1 LKVNFSLLIFV
12 EFEVAIVKADHIV
25 YNAQKSVMLTFDV
38 ISEQKAKNHLLYL
51 HSQALIKFLIQ
62 FNKRL

>member
-1 LKVNFSLLIFV
+1 
-12 EFEVAIVKADHIV
+12 VAIIKADQIV
-25 YNAQKSVMLTFDV
+25 YNAQKSAMLTFDV
-38 ISEQKAKNHLLYL
+38 VSELKAKNHLLYL

>member
-1 LKVNFSLLIFV
+1 M
-12 EFEVAIVKADHIV
+12 AIVKADHIV